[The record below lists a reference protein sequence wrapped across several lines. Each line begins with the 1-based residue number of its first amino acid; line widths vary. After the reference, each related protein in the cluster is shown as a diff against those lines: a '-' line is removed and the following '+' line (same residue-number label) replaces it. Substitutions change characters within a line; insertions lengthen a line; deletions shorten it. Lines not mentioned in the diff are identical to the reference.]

1 MKRSTFLAAA
11 LATAALAGCAGMGM
25 STATGWETLIDGEQ
39 GLGNFNRIGDA
50 NWRPEQGA
58 IVADQGKGGYL
69 VSHKSYR
76 DFQLR
81 AEFWAD
87 TTTNSG
93 VFLRAT
99 EPGKIAAA
107 SAYEVNIFD
116 QRPDPSYGT
125 GAIVNVAKVVPMPKA
140 GGHWNIYEITARG
153 SRLTVVLNGVRTV
166 DVEDSKFPQG
176 PIALQYGLGAND
188 APGGPIKFR
197 KVLIRSL

>member
-11 LATAALAGCAGMGM
+11 LCAAALSGCAGMGM
-25 STATGWETLIDGEQ
+25 SSSTGWDTLIDGEQ
-39 GLGNFNRIGDA
+39 GLSNFNPIGDA

-58 IVADQGKGGYL
+58 IVADRGKGGYL
-69 VSHKSYR
+69 VSRKAYR
-76 DFQLR
+76 DFELR

-93 VFLRAT
+93 VFLRASD
-99 EPGKIAAA
+99 PAKIDATL
-107 SAYEVNIFD
+107 AYEVNIFD

-140 GGHWNIYEITARG
+140 GGHWNTYVITARG
-153 SRLTVVLNGVRTV
+153 PHLTVVFNGVKTV
-166 DVEDSKFPQG
+166 DVEDSKHAEG
-176 PIALQYGLGAND
+176 PVALQYGLGAND

-197 KVLIRSL
+197 KVQIRSL